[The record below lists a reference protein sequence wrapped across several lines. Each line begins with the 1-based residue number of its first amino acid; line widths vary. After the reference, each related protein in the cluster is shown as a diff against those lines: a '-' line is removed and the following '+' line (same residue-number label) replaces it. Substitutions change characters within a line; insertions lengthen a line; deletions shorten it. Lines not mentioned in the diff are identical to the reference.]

1 MRTPRPN
8 PHLRDVVDQM
18 YTRVAQEW
26 LDKQPRL
33 SAVQRDFL
41 QQARD
46 FYEVMAQEE
55 SHDPSVRF
63 AAAQAYQNAGIID
76 EKLGSY
82 ADAQASHRQ
91 ATELLEQLVHEYP
104 DRYDYQRDLANAQLK
119 LGTSLS
125 ETQLFASAETALRR
139 ALEVSTALAEEFPDN
154 IAFQMSRVWCQHNVG
169 VWQFETGDLQ
179 GGLKTV
185 RESIELW
192 RNFSEVLQIKGHIDF
207 ASSLNNL
214 GVMLVEGEHYEEAL
228 DVLREAIAH
237 GERVLEQEPSDF
249 FRRSNLSNHWMNL
262 GNCYDHLRQLDEA
275 IAAYKQVVE
284 LRKSLVRDLPAEPR
298 TFRG

>member
-8 PHLRDVVDQM
+8 PHLPADVVDQM

-33 SAVQRDFL
+33 SAVQRNFL

-119 LGTSLS
+119 LGRSLS

-139 ALEVSTALAEEFPDN
+139 ATEVSTALAEEFPDN
-154 IAFQMSRVWCQHNVG
+154 IAFQMSRVWCQHRRRG
-169 VWQFETGDLQ
+169 VAISDWRFERRFEDGAR
-179 GGLKTV
+179 V
-185 RESIELW
+185 HR
-192 RNFSEVLQIKGHIDF
+192 
-207 ASSLNNL
+207 
-214 GVMLVEGEHYEEAL
+214 AL
-228 DVLREAIAH
+228 A
-237 GERVLEQEPSDF
+237 
-249 FRRSNLSNHWMNL
+249 
-262 GNCYDHLRQLDEA
+262 
-275 IAAYKQVVE
+275 
-284 LRKSLVRDLPAEPR
+284 
-298 TFRG
+298 